1 MPQCRLT
8 LPLGPGLQ
16 VTFDPFVGFH
26 LLHNPILLLP
36 IFEDAVV
43 SVQFKILA
51 HAESAAAQQQQQQ
64 QLNEE
69 EVRNVWHS

>member
-1 MPQCRLT
+1 MA
-8 LPLGPGLQ
+8 
-16 VTFDPFVGFH
+16 FDPFVGFH

-51 HAESAAAQQQQQQ
+51 HAESAAAQQQQQMD
-64 QLNEE
+64 EE
-69 EVRNVWHS
+69 EVSIVWHS